1 MEFEHILL
9 RNLFNPNLFS
19 KVFHLLEPKY
29 FATEA
34 TKDAY
39 KIFKEYYT
47 KFHEVPTLVDFV
59 TAIRDVPDSEHR
71 KNLAELTKQI
81 KDIEQSTNVEF
92 LAEET
97 VKFIKDSL
105 YLEALMLGSE
115 GLQKK
120 DDSLKL
126 KAQSILDQRAA
137 ITLDESL
144 GLSFSDVDEMISYFS
159 SRNVGILSQHKEL
172 NKRLG
177 TGFLPGTLSV
187 ICAAQG
193 VGKSLL
199 LCDLISGFIQSSK
212 KVLLVSLEMS
222 EHEMMRRVY
231 ANVFGI
237 EANRFSDLSKT
248 EGELA
253 DVIDPIN
260 AETIRTSFNAAQLSG
275 KLGDLYVKEYPAGSF
290 SALMLEDLVKKFKE
304 QRDVEFDIILV
315 DYLGIAKSDRVSPSV
330 GLYSYIKAI
339 GEEFRASAVKLQ
351 VPVISCS
358 QLNRG
363 AINHS
368 ENVDNANLADSIG
381 TAMTADFILFLLSTE
396 EMKASGQMVMK
407 VTKNRF
413 NGVTDQW
420 LMDVDYPRMRFSD
433 HLGVNDSTFNS
444 VQHKEQVKNDVDDIL
459 KGLGLD

>member
-1 MEFEHILL
+1 MDFEQLL
-9 RNLFNPNLFS
+9 LKNLFNQNIFS

-29 FATEA
+29 FTSEA
-34 TKDAY
+34 TKDAFN
-39 KIFKEYYT
+39 IFKAYYSEY
-47 KFHEVPTLVDFV
+47 HEVPTLVDFV
-59 TAIRDVPDSEHR
+59 TAIKDVPDSERR
-71 KNLAELTKQI
+71 KNLANLI
-81 KDIEQSTNVEF
+81 KEIKLLDASSNPDFFAQ
-92 LAEET
+92 ET

-120 DDSLKL
+120 DDNLKL
-126 KAQSILDQRAA
+126 KAQEILDKRSS
-137 ITLDESL
+137 ITLDDSL
-144 GLSFSDVDEMISYFS
+144 GLSFADVDDMIEYFS

-199 LCDLISGFIQSSK
+199 LCDLISGFIQDNK
-212 KVLLVSLEMS
+212 RVLLVSLEMS

-237 EANRFSDLSKT
+237 EANRFSDLSRT
-248 EGELA
+248 DGELA
-253 DVIDPIN
+253 DVVDPIN
-260 AETIRTSFNAAQLSG
+260 VDTIKSSFNQVQMSG
-275 KLGDLYVKEYPAGSF
+275 KLGELYVKEYPAGSF
-290 SALMLEDLVKKFKE
+290 SALMLEDLVKKFRE
-304 QRDVEFDIILV
+304 QKNLTFDVILV
-315 DYLGIAKSDRVSPSV
+315 DYLGIARSDRVPPNV

-363 AINHS
+363 AINQS

-381 TAMTADFILFLLSTE
+381 TAMTADFILFLLSNE
-396 EMKASGQMVMK
+396 EMKANSQMVMK

-413 NGVTDQW
+413 NGITDQW
-420 LMDVDYPRMRFSD
+420 LMDVDYPKMRFSD
-433 HLGVNDSTFNS
+433 HIGVNDSTFSS
-444 VQHKEQVKNDVDDIL
+444 VQQRDQVKNDVDDIL
-459 KGLGLD
+459 KGLGL